1 MLKARIG
8 MSIKDATKMKAVFRQ
23 SKPAS
28 PEDSLVHDRDG
39 WRFIAI
45 AMLIINAIWL
55 VFGALGYGLAGMI
68 FR

>member
-1 MLKARIG
+1 LLPFAFAEREKLLKARIE
-8 MSIKDATKMKAVFRQ
+8 
-23 SKPAS
+23 AS

-39 WRFIAI
+39 WRFIAV

-55 VFGALGYGLAGMI
+55 VFGVLGYGLAGII